1 MVIVNKDFYLF
12 LFNLRASGKIHNTE
26 ENVRQLFV
34 SASPLVKGNR
44 VSISADGT
52 ELQGSGFD
60 GEVGSLSEQTLINYR
75 NGIICVATGLTLN
88 AIDCHVNQEKAHI
101 LCDYYINLAES
112 IRSADDFNRL
122 SFELFRDF
130 QELLQERESVSF
142 GRTVDAC
149 IEYIDQNLYS
159 GISVK
164 EVAEQ
169 MGYSPEY
176 LTTLFRKKTG
186 RSMYAYISEEK
197 IQEARTLLLCTRQP
211 LTTIA
216 SALGFHSLS
225 HFSKAFK
232 KVEGM
237 TPSHYRASDGYKI
250 KKADA

>member
-1 MVIVNKDFYLF
+1 MNKDFYRYLF
-12 LFNLRASGKIHNTE
+12 ELRASGKVHGTE
-26 ENVRQLFV
+26 ENVRRLSLV
-34 SASPLVKGNR
+34 SSPQGRGNNP
-44 VSISADGT
+44 SISAAGT
-52 ELQGSGFD
+52 EVQGSGFD
-60 GEVGSLSEQTLINYR
+60 GEVGSFSEQTLINYR
-75 NGIICVATGLTLN
+75 NGIICFAVAMALSATDWH
-88 AIDCHVNQEKAHI
+88 ANQERAHI
-101 LCDYYINLAES
+101 LCDYYINRAET
-112 IRSADDFNRL
+112 IRNAEDFNRL
-122 SFELFRDF
+122 SSELFRDF
-130 QELLQERESVSF
+130 QELLQERKSVSY

-176 LTTLFRKKTG
+176 LTSLFRKKTG
-186 RSMYAYISEEK
+186 KSMYAFISEEK